1 MALDENFAEAW
12 INNTHKA
19 FGWTLQPFS
28 LWHKL
33 ILGSIDSPITRGD
46 EEDQVNATDIY
57 AAASIC
63 RLSYP
68 HQPKRPRF
76 PLLTNLIKLTGPRRV
91 AREVQKFVDYLTDYN
106 SMPEFWQKKEEV
118 TSGANTG
125 PPEELSTVTAL
136 MLLGMSEAEA
146 WNCSIGKASWYSAA
160 YTLFQGAD
168 IEFMSADEKEMR
180 ENWAEIEGELKKKAA
195 EFVPPSSDNDKVGH
209 G

>member
-33 ILGSIDSPITRGD
+33 ILGSIDSPITNGD
-46 EEDQVNATDIY
+46 EENHVNATDIY

-63 RLSYP
+63 RLKYP
-68 HQPKRPRF
+68 HQPKKPRF
-76 PLLTNLIKLTGPRRV
+76 PLLTNLIKLRGAKRV

-106 SMPEFWQKKEEV
+106 SMPEFWQKQNESSSG
-118 TSGANTG
+118 TSKG

-136 MLLGMSEAEA
+136 MLMGMSETDA
-146 WNCSIGKASWYSAA
+146 WNCSIGKASWYSAT
-160 YTLFQGAD
+160 YTLYQGAD
-168 IEFMSADEKEMR
+168 VEFMSADEKAMR
-180 ENWAEIEGELKKKAA
+180 DNWSEIEAELKRKAA
-195 EFVPPSSDNDKVGH
+195 EFVPPTQNTVNH